1 MRTSLS
7 ETALKTTLLLVTAMA
22 WAAPRGAAQ
31 ADSVQRRVSTM
42 GTVLHIR
49 VEAEGRAEA
58 LQASELALQA
68 IESVAARLSTWSE
81 DSELARLNRAPVGEL
96 FRPSAELER
105 DLQRARE
112 LWRETD
118 AAFEPGIG
126 ALVGAWGLR
135 SGGRVPS
142 PDEIRTAL
150 ESGGLAALEWV
161 EGGVRRTHQGLV
173 IEEGAFGKGI
183 ALDAAFAALREVGVR
198 SAILDLGGQV
208 CVLSPRVER
217 FELADPRERQL
228 GVLEVEI
235 QDGSFATS
243 GNSEQP
249 GHLLDP
255 RTGRPIESAAS
266 VTVFASDATRADGLS
281 TALFVMGP
289 DAALAWAHAHADC
302 EVIVLEPTGT
312 GIVARASPG
321 LRGRVRALAPNVR
334 LEFVPVASEAS
345 APVQDPQSTEQ
356 RLQRLEQENR
366 ELRGEIDAL
375 SDELER
381 FSLTGGSGAVP
392 EIGARHSGLAPSASK
407 VYGAGS
413 GVSIGGYGEAFY
425 SDPSG
430 GPATADFLRAVLYFG
445 YHFSEQWLFNS
456 ELEVEHASTGESG
469 EVALEFAYLDWLHST
484 AFNLRTGL
492 VLIPMGWLN
501 ELHEPTT
508 FLSAARPKIEQRIL
522 PSTWREN
529 GVGVYGDVGD
539 FSYRAYVVNGLDA
552 SGFSAAGLRGGRQK
566 GSKTLAED
574 LALTAR
580 LDWNA
585 TPGLSV
591 GGSLYV
597 GDSGQGQAGLGGVGT
612 SIYEVHAEYKAGGW
626 WARALASMAELDGSA
641 RLNSALGK
649 SGTQAVGEQ
658 LEGMY
663 VELGYDLM
671 RHLDSGSSKTLIP
684 FVRWEALDTQA
695 RVGSG
700 FSADPAN
707 DERIVTFGLHFR
719 PLDQVVFKVDYEES
733 DRGSDRLNMGMGY
746 VF

>member
-1 MRTSLS
+1 MK
-7 ETALKTTLLLVTAMA
+7 TAFLLVTAMA

-31 ADSVQRRVSTM
+31 ADSVERRVSTM
-42 GTVLHIR
+42 GTVLHIQ
-49 VEAEGRAEA
+49 VEAADRAEA
-58 LQASELALQA
+58 LRASELALGS

-96 FRPSAELER
+96 FRPSPELAR
-105 DLQRARE
+105 DLERARE

-118 AAFEPGIG
+118 GALEPGIG
-126 ALVGAWGLR
+126 ALVRAWGLR

-142 PDEIRTAL
+142 EDEIRVAL

-161 EGGVRRTHQGLV
+161 EGGVRRSHPGLLL
-173 IEEGAFGKGI
+173 EEGGFGKGI
-183 ALDAAFAALREVGVR
+183 ALDAALASLRASGAR

-208 CVLSPRVER
+208 CVRSPRVER

-228 GVLEVEI
+228 GVLEIEI
-235 QDGSFATS
+235 QNGSFATS
-243 GNSEQP
+243 GNSEHL

-255 RTGRPIESAAS
+255 RTGRPLESAAS

-289 DAALAWAHAHADC
+289 DAALAWAAAHADC
-302 EVIVLEPTGT
+302 EVIVLEPAGT
-312 GIVARASPG
+312 GILARASSG
-321 LRGRVRALAPNVR
+321 LRGRLRALTPDARLAFEPDALQAAAPR
-334 LEFVPVASEAS
+334 
-345 APVQDPQSTEQ
+345 QDSQGTEQ

-366 ELRGEIDAL
+366 DLHGELDAL
-375 SDELER
+375 ADELER
-381 FSLTGGSGAVP
+381 FSLSDGTGADLG
-392 EIGARHSGLAPSASK
+392 IGARHSGLAPSASK

-413 GVSIGGYGEAFY
+413 GVSIGGYGEALY

-430 GPATADFLRAVLYFG
+430 GSATADFLRAVLYFG

-456 ELEVEHASTGESG
+456 ELEVEHASTGRSG
-469 EVALEFAYLDWLHST
+469 EVSVEFAYLDWLHSS

-508 FLSAARPKIEQRIL
+508 FLSVARPKIEQRIL

-529 GVGVYGDVGD
+529 GIGVYGDVGEL
-539 FSYRAYVVNGLDA
+539 SYRAYVVNGLDA

-566 GSKTLAED
+566 GSKALAED
-574 LALTAR
+574 LAVTAR
-580 LDWNA
+580 LDWTA
-585 TPGLSV
+585 TPGLVV
-591 GGSLYV
+591 GGSLYMA
-597 GDSGQGQAGLGGVGT
+597 DSGQGQAGLGGVGT
-612 SIYEVHAEYKAGGW
+612 SIYELHAEYKAAGW
-626 WARALASMAELDGSA
+626 WARALASLAELDGTA
-641 RLNSALGK
+641 QLNSALGK

-671 RHLDSGSSKTLIP
+671 RHIDSGSSKTLIP

-700 FSADPAN
+700 FTADPAN
-707 DERIVTFGLHFR
+707 DERIVTFGVHFR
-719 PLDQVVFKVDYEES
+719 PLDQVVFKMDYEDS
-733 DRGSDRLNMGMGY
+733 DRGSDRFNIGMGY
-746 VF
+746 AF